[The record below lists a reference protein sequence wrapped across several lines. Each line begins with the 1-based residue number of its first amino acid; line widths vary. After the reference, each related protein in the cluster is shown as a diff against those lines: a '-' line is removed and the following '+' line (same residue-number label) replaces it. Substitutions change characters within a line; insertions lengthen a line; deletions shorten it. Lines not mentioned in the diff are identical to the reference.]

1 MKVVVLGNQAS
12 FPKAGHHH
20 TSLLVSDNNTNVLFD
35 IGPGTNSQ
43 FQKYISFTKLDA
55 IFITHMHMDHVLDLP
70 TLTFAVYMYNSLR
83 GGNIKIPVYVP
94 PGGMSFINKLLEVL
108 DAIEY
113 KTSIKIIELNEEVYV
128 GSMKVSFSEMNH
140 NVPTYGYRVD
150 SKEGKSITYSGD
162 TAYTQNLIRL
172 AENSDALFT
181 EATLFHKDVSPRIK
195 HLSAFQ
201 AGEIAKLARVKKLFL
216 VHLWHEYDENKLL
229 EEAKRAFPHAEIAKE
244 GEIITI

>member
-94 PGGMSFINKLLEVL
+94 PGGMSFINELLEVL

-128 GSMKVSFSEMNH
+128 YYNE
-140 NVPTYGYRVD
+140 D
-150 SKEGKSITYSGD
+150 LSIKGLYNKDRQYFIEAYIGD
-162 TAYTQNLIRL
+162 G
-172 AENSDALFT
+172 NS
-181 EATLFHKDVSPRIK
+181 V
-195 HLSAFQ
+195 
-201 AGEIAKLARVKKLFL
+201 EI
-216 VHLWHEYDENKLL
+216 D
-229 EEAKRAFPHAEIAKE
+229 
-244 GEIITI
+244 